1 MTTSKPSGVRIAIDR
16 GGTFTDAW
24 AWIPETNQT
33 LVIKVLSQSPDEYSD
48 APTECIRQI
57 LEVSE
62 GRPIPRGTLLNLDT
76 VESIRM
82 GTTVATNALLERK
95 GEPSALVI
103 TKGFRDILEIGN
115 QARPNI
121 FDLSVRRMAKL
132 YETVVEVDERV
143 TIEDFAEN
151 PDWRPVSD
159 LSNDPALVIGLSGEA
174 VRIIRAPDY
183 AQVRKDLSALWDR
196 GYRSVAVAMM
206 HSYTF
211 QDHEQGVATVAR
223 ELGFRVSASAD
234 LQKMAKIVPRSQSA
248 VVDAYLSPVTDS
260 YLDSFRKGFEGQ
272 LQDHNAKKLF
282 LNQSDGG
289 LTAYTSFTG
298 LRGVL
303 SGPAGGVIGLSKTC
317 YHEDDGTPVLGFDM
331 GGTSTDVARY
341 AGSLEHIFES
351 TIAEVTIQTPQ
362 LDINTVAAGG
372 GSILVWENGLLK
384 VGPGSAGAD
393 PGPACYGRGGP
404 LTVTDANF
412 FLGRIVPDSFPRPL
426 DKKVV
431 QEKFDALTEEINKDK
446 AGETSL
452 TAEEV
457 ALGFLNVANATMT
470 RPIRTLSEGR
480 GFEAGAH
487 NLGCFGGAGGQHA
500 VDVARDL
507 GIKRVIIPRYS
518 SILSAYGMALADV
531 VVENQEPE
539 TVNFSS
545 DIHDQLEKRFD
556 RLRAQGIKSLE
567 SQGFS
572 TADIRHELFLNMR
585 YQGSNTSLM
594 IPHPGR
600 LTDFEEAFVARHQRE
615 FGFTQPRNTVVDDV
629 RVRTVGLGANLKRTN
644 PFQELR
650 AVHATPP
657 STPVEPRAST
667 KVYYEKYGW
676 TDTALLYLNEL
687 SVGSTVRGPA
697 IVVDKTQT
705 IVLDSSSAATI
716 LPEHLVLEILDV
728 EAAKAAT
735 DAVDPV
741 QLSIFGHRFMSVAEQ
756 MGQTM
761 QKTSI
766 SVNIKERLD
775 FSCAIFAATGG
786 LVANAPHIPGHL
798 GSMSYAIAYQAKLY
812 GPGEL
817 KPGDVLLSNHPCSGG
832 THLPDLTVTTPVFS
846 EDDPTK
852 ILFFVANRGHH
863 ADIGGIQPGSMP
875 PHSTELWQ
883 EGVAVETFKIVKEGV
898 FDDQGLHEILVDIP
912 GSYPGCSGT
921 RTLKDNI
928 ADLKAAIAS
937 NNRGIQLINALVK
950 EYTWPVVEFYM
961 EAIQNNAA
969 QAVRDLLK
977 SFSRRFEGQDLRA
990 IDYLDDGTPLSLEIK
1005 IDRDTG
1011 DAVFDFEG
1019 TGPEHF
1025 GNLNCPPAVMLS
1037 GIMVRDPALLTM
1049 YCKRML
1055 LTFLSVQYCLRSM
1068 VATDMPLNQ
1077 GCLAPIKL
1085 RLPEN
1090 TILSP
1095 SLKAATVGSNVETSQ
1110 RIVDLVFKAFQ
1121 ACAASQGTC
1130 NNLTFGYGG
1139 IDPATKEVV
1148 EGFGYYETIAGG
1160 SGAGADWQGESGV
1173 HTHVTNTRM
1182 SDPEIFEKKY
1192 PVLLHE
1198 FSIRQGSGGDGLNR
1212 GGDGCVRDIEFR
1224 MPLQVSILSE
1234 RRVIPPY
1241 GMAGGD
1247 EGKRGVNLWI
1257 RKDQSD
1263 GTTRTISLGGKATT
1277 VMNAGDRII
1286 VMTPGG
1292 GGYGSS
1298 PTKVETK
1305 HRFGVFR
1312 IGDKFANFA
1321 PARAGG
1327 SVNERS
1333 HTAEGN

>member
-1 MTTSKPSGVRIAIDR
+1 MTEAKPSGVRIAIDR

-24 AWIPETNQT
+24 AWIPESNQT
-33 LVIKVLSQSPDEYSD
+33 LVIKVLSQSPDEYPD

-57 LEVSE
+57 LEVSG
-62 GRPIPRGTLLNLDT
+62 GRPIPRGTPLNLDT

-95 GEPSALVI
+95 GEPSALII

-115 QARPNI
+115 QARPHI

-132 YETVVEVDERV
+132 YETVVEVNERV
-143 TIEDFAEN
+143 TIEGFDED
-151 PDWRPVSD
+151 PDPTPVADTS
-159 LSNDPALVIGLSGEA
+159 SDPALVVGLSGET

-183 AQVRKDLSALWDR
+183 DQVRKDLSALWDR

-211 QDHEQGVATVAR
+211 QDHEQGVSRVAR
-223 ELGFRVSASAD
+223 ELGFRVSASSD

-248 VVDAYLSPVTDS
+248 VADAYLSPVTDS
-260 YLDSFRKGFEGQ
+260 YLESFREGFEGQ
-272 LQDHNAKKLF
+272 LQDHNARKLF

-289 LTAYTSFTG
+289 LTAYINFTG

-317 YHEDDGTPVLGFDM
+317 YHDADGTPVLGFDM

-341 AGSLEHIFES
+341 DGSLEHIFEN
-351 TIAEVTIQTPQ
+351 TIAEITIQTPQ

-372 GSILVWENGLLK
+372 GSILTWENGLLK
-384 VGPGSAGAD
+384 VGPGSAGAN

-412 FLGRIVPDSFPRPL
+412 FLGRIVPDLFPRPL
-426 DKKVV
+426 DKSVV
-431 QEKFDALTEEINKDK
+431 KEKFDALTAKINADK
-446 AGETSL
+446 AGDVDL

-457 ALGFLNVANATMT
+457 AMGFLTVANATMT

-487 NLGCFGGAGGQHA
+487 HLGCFGGAGGQHA
-500 VDVARDL
+500 VAVARDL
-507 GIKRVIIPRYS
+507 GIRRVIIPRYS

-531 VVENQEPE
+531 VVENQVPE
-539 TVNFSS
+539 TVNFGSEICAHLQS
-545 DIHDQLEKRFD
+545 RFD
-556 RLRAQGIKSLE
+556 KLSAQGVESLE

-572 TADIRHELFLNMR
+572 KNDIKHEFFLNMR

-594 IPHPGR
+594 IPHPGQIE
-600 LTDFEEAFVARHQRE
+600 DFEKAFVARHHRE
-615 FGFTQPRNTVVDDV
+615 FGFTQPRNTIVDDI
-629 RVRTVGLGANLKRTN
+629 RVRSIGQGANFKLSN
-644 PFQELR
+644 PFEELR
-650 AVHATPP
+650 RVQKTLPATP
-657 STPVEPRAST
+657 SEPRAFT
-667 KVYYEKYGW
+667 RVYYENQGW
-676 TDTALLYLNEL
+676 VETALLYLDDL
-687 SVGSTVRGPA
+687 PAGSTIRGPA
-697 IVVDKTQT
+697 MVVDKTQT
-705 IVLDSSSAATI
+705 IVLDSSSAATV
-716 LPEHLVLEILDV
+716 LPEHLVLEVLDV
-728 EAAKAAT
+728 EAKKAST

-775 FSCAIFAATGG
+775 FSCAVFSATGG

-812 GPGEL
+812 GHGEL
-817 KPGDVLLSNHPCSGG
+817 KPGDVLLSNHPCAGG

-898 FDDQGLHEILVDIP
+898 FDDEGLHKILVDIP

-937 NNRGIQLINALVK
+937 NNRGIHLINALVK
-950 EYTWPVVEFYM
+950 DYSWPVVEFYM

-977 SFSRRFEGQDLRA
+977 SFSKRFEGQELKA
-990 IDYLDDGTPLSLEIK
+990 IDYLDDGTPLSLEIS
-1005 IDRDTG
+1005 IDPETG

-1037 GIMVRDPALLTM
+1037 GIMVSPLHSDDI
-1049 YCKRML
+1049 CKK
-1055 LTFLSVQYCLRSM
+1055 M
-1068 VATDMPLNQ
+1068 V
-1077 GCLAPIKL
+1077 
-1085 RLPEN
+1085 
-1090 TILSP
+1090 
-1095 SLKAATVGSNVETSQ
+1095 
-1110 RIVDLVFKAFQ
+1110 
-1121 ACAASQGTC
+1121 
-1130 NNLTFGYGG
+1130 
-1139 IDPATKEVV
+1139 
-1148 EGFGYYETIAGG
+1148 
-1160 SGAGADWQGESGV
+1160 
-1173 HTHVTNTRM
+1173 
-1182 SDPEIFEKKY
+1182 
-1192 PVLLHE
+1192 
-1198 FSIRQGSGGDGLNR
+1198 
-1212 GGDGCVRDIEFR
+1212 
-1224 MPLQVSILSE
+1224 
-1234 RRVIPPY
+1234 
-1241 GMAGGD
+1241 
-1247 EGKRGVNLWI
+1247 
-1257 RKDQSD
+1257 
-1263 GTTRTISLGGKATT
+1263 
-1277 VMNAGDRII
+1277 
-1286 VMTPGG
+1286 
-1292 GGYGSS
+1292 
-1298 PTKVETK
+1298 
-1305 HRFGVFR
+1305 
-1312 IGDKFANFA
+1312 
-1321 PARAGG
+1321 
-1327 SVNERS
+1327 
-1333 HTAEGN
+1333 